1 MFQCFLF
8 KGVTIAQTKTNMAKR
23 ALRILILSVYFIA
36 LFADCYM
43 LYHGK
48 FEKRFLCRP
57 LLMPCLMIYL
67 STRKSIKTKTD
78 TPFRIEIVL
87 LWVALVL
94 SWLSDILAT
103 RSTFYSLLACLSLF
117 LLIYPLYTFM
127 LVKLWKRML
136 PLDTPFKLSVL
147 NVGVLIATFFV
158 GAVYLKFIL
167 HIGLKFANAP
177 LYINVLLL
185 SVLAA
190 TVSTL
195 ATFPKMY
202 PAIYQIVGAV
212 LFILIANA
220 AYAYAD
226 FAASEINIQLYVL
239 VALGYGLSQLLM
251 VGGVVRFF
259 KMSQL
264 EKEELFNKKNQ
275 ELREQRNSF
284 YSNI

>member
-1 MFQCFLF
+1 
-8 KGVTIAQTKTNMAKR
+8 
-23 ALRILILSVYFIA
+23 
-36 LFADCYM
+36 
-43 LYHGK
+43 
-48 FEKRFLCRP
+48 
-57 LLMPCLMIYL
+57 
-67 STRKSIKTKTD
+67 
-78 TPFRIEIVL
+78 
-87 LWVALVL
+87 
-94 SWLSDILAT
+94 
-103 RSTFYSLLACLSLF
+103 
-117 LLIYPLYTFM
+117 
-127 LVKLWKRML
+127 ML
-136 PLDTPFKLSVL
+136 PLDTPIKLSVL

-158 GAVYLKFIL
+158 GAVYLKFLL
-167 HIGLKFANAP
+167 HIGFKFVNAP

-202 PAIYQIVGAV
+202 PSIYQLGGAI

-264 EKEELFNKKNQ
+264 EKEELFNKRNE

-284 YSNI
+284 YSKV